1 MKLQITE
8 ASLRLRVS
16 EAELDALQRGHALRL
31 APAWAGGELMHL
43 EVAAGEHSAF
53 DAGAVWRL
61 TIAREALEAYAAS
74 LPRRDALVV
83 LPEQGAG
90 MRVDFEVDVRD
101 SIATRGAA
109 RRPAARLGPSD

>member
-31 APAWAGGELMHL
+31 APACAGSALLQL
-43 EVAAGEHSAF
+43 EAMVGEHSAF

-61 TIAREALEAYAAS
+61 TIARGALEAYAAS
-74 LPRRDALVV
+74 LPRRDAL
-83 LPEQGAG
+83 
-90 MRVDFEVDVRD
+90 
-101 SIATRGAA
+101 
-109 RRPAARLGPSD
+109 